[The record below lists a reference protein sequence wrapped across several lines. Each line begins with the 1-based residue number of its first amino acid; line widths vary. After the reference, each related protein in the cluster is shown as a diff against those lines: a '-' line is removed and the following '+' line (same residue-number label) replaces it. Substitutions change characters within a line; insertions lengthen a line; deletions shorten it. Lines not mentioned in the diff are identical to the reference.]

1 MSSIFLVSAAELVRN
16 HLLTLCTS
24 SFCFLK
30 DVVRAVAGFLHHMQ
44 VPVEMAPVNFDSVYE
59 QGLEYYKARRKN
71 DETKS
76 GRVSIQY
83 CLLKRQI
90 TNIQ

>member
-1 MSSIFLVSAAELVRN
+1 
-16 HLLTLCTS
+16 
-24 SFCFLK
+24 
-30 DVVRAVAGFLHHMQ
+30 MQ